1 MLKIGDKLPT
11 FSVPNQNG
19 KVISNSNLKRFWTVL
34 YFYPKDNT
42 PGCTQEACDFR
53 DANQT
58 LKAIG
63 CCVLGA
69 SKDSSKS
76 HTGFISKYELPFDLL
91 SDTTGELCEKF
102 GVWVEK
108 SMYGKKYFGIQRA
121 TFLINPNGEIIHVW
135 EKVSVKNHA
144 NDVLKILQ
152 EKLP

>member
-1 MLKIGDKLPT
+1 MLKLGDKLPV
-11 FSVPNQNG
+11 FSIPNQNG
-19 KVISNSNLKRFWTVL
+19 EAVSNSNLKGFWTVL

-53 DANQT
+53 DANHT
-58 LKAIG
+58 LKEIG
-63 CCVLGA
+63 CRVLGI

-76 HTGFISKYELPFDLL
+76 HTGFISKYALPFDLL
-91 SDTTGELCEKF
+91 SDGTGELCEKF

-121 TFLINPNGEIIHVW
+121 TFLVNPVGEIAHIW

-152 EKLP
+152 EKLS